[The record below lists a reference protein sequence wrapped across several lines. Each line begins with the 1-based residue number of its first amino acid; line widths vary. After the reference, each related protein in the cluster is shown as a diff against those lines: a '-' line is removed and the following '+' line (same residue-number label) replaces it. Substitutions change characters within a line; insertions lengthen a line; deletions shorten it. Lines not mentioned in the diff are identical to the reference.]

1 MASCQKSSRLEK
13 MRYSLT
19 ICINYFYNAG
29 RKGLCLKKCVTD
41 KVTFYNKG
49 DRSDCNNYSS
59 ISLLNIVEKGR
70 AQVRPNVATKLVGQR
85 SPWPFHYISCRRNGV
100 CSNMAFIDLTKTFG
114 LVSRKG
120 LLLYCK
126 RSHVHPCSLGWLY
139 PPTRTCNKL
148 SGMIAKREI
157 PSQSRVALSRVA
169 CSPQH
174 FFGIFSFPTL
184 SESPWTVSF
193 FTPKVMAACMTLPM
207 TGALLRPCLFWLC
220 PDYQHKEDWSAWAEC
235 EEHPGH

>member
-1 MASCQKSSRLEK
+1 MACAATWH
-13 MRYSLT
+13 SLT
-19 ICINYFYNAG
+19 WLRPSVWSAG
-29 RKGLCLKKCVTD
+29 K
-41 KVTFYNKG
+41 
-49 DRSDCNNYSS
+49 
-59 ISLLNIVEKGR
+59 
-70 AQVRPNVATKLVGQR
+70 
-85 SPWPFHYISCRRNGV
+85 
-100 CSNMAFIDLTKTFG
+100 AF
-114 LVSRKG
+114 
-120 LLLYCK
+120 LLYCK

-148 SGMIAKREI
+148 SGMIAEREI